1 MSTPKIVVHTE
12 KRWLYHPQRIFS
24 IWNSWLPSLTSAY
37 SRCWKLHVPAFLN
50 LKVAR
55 DLQIYHT
62 VEVCNDKSRYY
73 SILLFVGCIEH
84 TVSITN
90 IWFIQFIHNSIHKS
104 QTGLATGILHQLE
117 QSNWH
122 IDKSKWNH
130 NQIAGLSF
138 LDIFGLQPFSQN
150 CSFEKGTSHRD
161 PAKSSTLQVH
171 P

>member
-12 KRWLYHPQRIFS
+12 KKTLVVS
-24 IWNSWLPSLTSAY
+24 PSTD
-37 SRCWKLHVPAFLN
+37 FLN
-50 LKVAR
+50 LKFMVSKLDICPFQVWEIATSCISELESCKR
-55 DLQIYHT
+55 STNLPYCWGVQQQKVDTTQS
-62 VEVCNDKSRYY
+62 CC
-73 SILLFVGCIEH
+73 LLAVLNI
-84 TVSITN
+84 SITN